1 MGTASVLVV
10 DSDAVLCTALAE
22 QLQVNGEFSTEI
34 MGSLA
39 AAEAAL
45 RARRFEAILLEM
57 ALPDGNGADFCR
69 ALRVRDVKIP
79 ILMMASLGDE
89 ASVVQGLESG
99 ANDYLVKPFRL
110 NELLARLRAHLRSYE
125 QAEDLELPLGPYYF
139 RPALRQVVDEKGGK
153 IRLTDK
159 ETAIL
164 KYLYRAKGPVSRQTL
179 LEAVWGYSQGISTHT
194 LETHIYRLRQKIE
207 QSPPQERL
215 LLTDGGGYRLN
226 I

>member
-1 MGTASVLVV
+1 MGAASVLVV
-10 DSDAVLCTALAE
+10 DSDDVLCTALAE

-34 MGSLA
+34 VGSLA
-39 AAEAAL
+39 AADTAL

-57 ALPDGNGADFCR
+57 TLPDGSGADFCR

-79 ILMMASLGDE
+79 VLMMAGLADE
-89 ASVVQGLESG
+89 TSVVLGLESG

-125 QAEDLELPLGPYYF
+125 QAEDLELALGPYYF
-139 RPALRQVVDEKGGK
+139 RPALRQIIDETGGK

-164 KYLYRAKGPVSRQTL
+164 KYLYRAKGSVSRQTL
-179 LEAVWGYSQGISTHT
+179 LEAVWGYSQNISTHT

-215 LLTDGGGYRLN
+215 LVTDGGGYRLN